1 MGLLQTTVERKTYS
15 SCKTASC
22 GERGDNH
29 VLEPLKIDT
38 ALSQTQHLE
47 TWKRGRP
54 RWRRQVTAVGDVQHP
69 KPEGGGC
76 HGTKAELKLPPTPLL
91 GGRATTTTGD
101 DSCHGSK
108 WLVAWEQVCTS
119 KTDGGLGLKNLE
131 LQNHCLLLKFVD
143 KLFTGVQNLWWDWLL
158 TNDSIFSGTS
168 STCTSYL

>member
-1 MGLLQTTVERKTYS
+1 
-15 SCKTASC
+15 
-22 GERGDNH
+22 
-29 VLEPLKIDT
+29 
-38 ALSQTQHLE
+38 
-47 TWKRGRP
+47 
-54 RWRRQVTAVGDVQHP
+54 VQHP